1 MLGVNINTIVT
12 FCRNARPCLW
22 RAFANSRD
30 SWPYGFVVVGHQ
42 AAHHYAYTIR
52 QLAEISIISNSS
64 TWSVSFLQSVFF
76 LSCITV
82 LQVNFLFKLQIL
94 KLQMQD
100 AAEAE
105 VTNEMLVCIRLNLI
119 KKEKKKQK
127 HIGLTFIYS
136 SIFYSFIYLL
146 IRLVK
151 LEFLR

>member
-1 MLGVNINTIVT
+1 
-12 FCRNARPCLW
+12 
-22 RAFANSRD
+22 
-30 SWPYGFVVVGHQ
+30 
-42 AAHHYAYTIR
+42 
-52 QLAEISIISNSS
+52 
-64 TWSVSFLQSVFF
+64 
-76 LSCITV
+76 
-82 LQVNFLFKLQIL
+82 
-94 KLQMQD
+94 MQD